1 MVNLAGEST
10 LYSNLNTS
18 YFSLFS
24 NRTKGKMYLF
34 YHLSQLVEDNELRIE
49 KNKSKKL
56 ALVINIYYSHSF
68 TKITIS
74 SKELKPISNRLL
86 YFNKTKPHT
95 FQQNPKP
102 EKILMPHHQ
111 KNHFRIITLNVAST
125 SLKPPPPPPQPT
137 QKKKELT
144 YQKKKKKTHRIH

>member
-1 MVNLAGEST
+1 MNLLCTQTST
-10 LYSNLNTS
+10 HH
-18 YFSLFS
+18 FSA
-24 NRTKGKMYLF
+24 TEQKGKCIYF
-34 YHLSQLVEDNELRIE
+34 NHLSQLVEDNELRIE

-56 ALVINIYYSHSF
+56 ALDINIYYSHSF
-68 TKITIS
+68 TKVTIS

-111 KNHFRIITLNVAST
+111 KNHFSIITLNVAST
-125 SLKPPPPPPQPT
+125 SLKPPTHP
-137 QKKKELT
+137 KE
-144 YQKKKKKTHRIH
+144 KKTHRIH

>member
-1 MVNLAGEST
+1 MNLLCTQTST
-10 LYSNLNTS
+10 HHTS
-18 YFSLFS
+18 HFSA
-24 NRTKGKMYLF
+24 TEQKGKCIYF
-34 YHLSQLVEDNELRIE
+34 NHLSQLVEDNELRIE

-56 ALVINIYYSHSF
+56 ALDINIYYSHSF
-68 TKITIS
+68 TKVTIS
-74 SKELKPISNRLL
+74 SKELKPISKRLL

-125 SLKPPPPPPQPT
+125 SLKPPPPPPPNPPKR
-137 QKKKELT
+137 KKNS
-144 YQKKKKKTHRIH
+144 